1 MNDAERAIEDLKDI
15 NTILK
20 TQHMCKVLDDE
31 LTKKDVEDYKS
42 RFASVN
48 LAISALE
55 KQLNGGWIPVS
66 ERLPEKEDIYQ
77 VTIKY
82 KNFAG
87 IHLTVRTAIY
97 ENEKWNIHGSQPVIS
112 NRKIIAWQPL
122 PEPYKE
128 VENGVENKKS
138 T

>member
-1 MNDAERAIEDLKDI
+1 MNDIEKAINVISNLKHLII
-15 NTILK
+15 NIIGNEINEKEFDT
-20 TQHMCKVLDDE
+20 T
-31 LTKKDVEDYKS
+31 
-42 RFASVN
+42 
-48 LAISALE
+48 ISALE

-97 ENEKWNIHGSQPVIS
+97 ENEKWNIHGPQPVIS

-128 VENGVENKKS
+128 VENE
-138 T
+138 

>member
-1 MNDAERAIEDLKDI
+1 MNDIEKAIEILKDI
-15 NTILK
+15 YPSPKQIITGEYPHVADSI
-20 TQHMCKVLDDE
+20 D
-31 LTKKDVEDYKS
+31 
-42 RFASVN
+42 

-82 KNFAG
+82 ENFAG

>member
-1 MNDAERAIEDLKDI
+1 MNDIEKAINVISNLKHLII
-15 NTILK
+15 NIIGNEINEKEFDT
-20 TQHMCKVLDDE
+20 
-31 LTKKDVEDYKS
+31 
-42 RFASVN
+42 
-48 LAISALE
+48 AISALE

-97 ENEKWNIHGSQPVIS
+97 ENKKWNIHGPQPVIS
-112 NRKIIAWQPL
+112 NIKIIAWQPL

-128 VENGVENKKS
+128 EENE
-138 T
+138 